1 MRTVLYPKN
10 FKQLHMKV
18 LGLLGSD
25 ILDKYKE
32 MLKDWMLWYEKV
44 SVEINL
50 PVLKKNEFIRAY
62 CQKPNIFGIQ
72 IWKKNGDER
81 IWVSNVYMNDYI
93 ETNSDE
99 TIIIK

>member
-44 SVEINL
+44 SV
-50 PVLKKNEFIRAY
+50 
-62 CQKPNIFGIQ
+62 
-72 IWKKNGDER
+72 
-81 IWVSNVYMNDYI
+81 
-93 ETNSDE
+93 
-99 TIIIK
+99 